1 MINVIPLIAK
11 KYNRKGD
18 TSGSLKSLIS
28 DLNCVTDN
36 DDVLLFLSSIPRE
49 TKYSLDDAF
58 DIIVSNDEYSNIF
71 RATLVFLN
79 IDLDYHRL
87 LLNAIKSESYTIIC
101 MINKAIPTPDLF
113 LAKNNYECLTIA
125 LDKSYA
131 VFDKVLGMVIGQI
144 KHTASSKEGR
154 ALGIFMTLC
163 ILNKDIDKLASLC
176 TGYLA
181 TCRSEYMVKDLMNKS
196 AMDAFQYMSEEDI
209 HTVVDDINSR
219 TVLSRYL
226 NKM

>member
-58 DIIVSNDEYSNIF
+58 DIIVSDDTYSNIF

-144 KHTASSKEGR
+144 KHTASSHEGR
-154 ALGIFMTLC
+154 ALGIFMTIC

>member
-58 DIIVSNDEYSNIF
+58 DIIVSDDTYSNIF
-71 RATLVFLN
+71 RASLVFLN

-131 VFDKVLGMVIGQI
+131 VFDKVLGMVISQI
-144 KHTASSKEGR
+144 RHTASSKEGR
-154 ALGIFMTLC
+154 ALGIFMRLC

-226 NKM
+226 NKI

>member
-58 DIIVSNDEYSNIF
+58 DIIVSDDTYSNIF

-87 LLNAIKSESYTIIC
+87 LLNAIKSESYNIIC
-101 MINKAIPTPDLF
+101 MINKVIPTPDLF

-131 VFDKVLGMVIGQI
+131 IFDKVLGMVVGQI
-144 KHTASSKEGR
+144 KHTASSKEGK

-163 ILNKDIDKLASLC
+163 ILTKDIDKLASLC

-226 NKM
+226 NRM

>member
-36 DDVLLFLSSIPRE
+36 NDVLLFLSSIPRE

-131 VFDKVLGMVIGQI
+131 IFDKVLGMVVGQI
-144 KHTASSKEGR
+144 KHTASSKEDR
-154 ALGIFMTLC
+154 ILGIFMTLC

-219 TVLSRYL
+219 SVLSRYL
-226 NKM
+226 NNM

>member
-18 TSGSLKSLIS
+18 TSGSLKSLID
-28 DLNCVTDN
+28 DLNCIGDTD
-36 DDVLLFLSSIPRE
+36 DILLFLTSIPRE
-49 TKYSLDDAF
+49 TKYSLAEAFSVIVSDDA
-58 DIIVSNDEYSNIF
+58 YRNIF
-71 RATLVFLN
+71 RTSIVFLN
-79 IDLDYHRL
+79 IDLDYHEL
-87 LLNAIKSESYTIIC
+87 LLTAIKSESYDIIC

-131 VFDKVLGMVIGQI
+131 IFDKVLGMVVGQI

-154 ALGIFMTLC
+154 ALGIFMIIC

>member
-36 DDVLLFLSSIPRE
+36 DDILLFLTSIPRE
-49 TKYSLDDAF
+49 TKYSLDEVF
-58 DIIVSNDEYSNIF
+58 DIITSNDNYNGIF
-71 RATLVFLN
+71 KNTIVYLN
-79 IDLDYHRL
+79 MDLDYHRL
-87 LLNAIKSESYTIIC
+87 LLNAIKSESYNIIC
-101 MINKAIPTPDLF
+101 TINEAVPTPDLF
-113 LAKNNYECLTIA
+113 LSKNNYECLTIA
-125 LDKSYA
+125 LDKSYT
-131 VFDKVLGMVIGQI
+131 VFDKILGMIISQI
-144 KHTASSKEGR
+144 RHTASSKEGR
-154 ALGIFMTLC
+154 ALSIFMTLC

-196 AMDAFQYMSEEDI
+196 AIDAFQYMSEEDI
-209 HTVVDDINSR
+209 HIVVDDINSR
-219 TVLSRYL
+219 NILSRYL
-226 NKM
+226 SNM

>member
-58 DIIVSNDEYSNIF
+58 DIIVSDDTYSNIF

-131 VFDKVLGMVIGQI
+131 VFDKVLGMVVGQI
-144 KHTASSKEGR
+144 KHTASSQEGR
-154 ALGIFMTLC
+154 ALGLFMTLC

>member
-1 MINVIPLIAK
+1 MINIIPLIAK

-36 DDVLLFLSSIPRE
+36 DDILLFLSSIPRE

-58 DIIVSNDEYSNIF
+58 DVIVSDDAYSNIF
-71 RATLVFLN
+71 RANLVFLN

-87 LLNAIKSESYTIIC
+87 LLNAIKSESYNIIC
-101 MINKAIPTPDLF
+101 AINKAIPTPDLF

-125 LDKSYA
+125 LDKSYV
-131 VFDKVLGMVIGQI
+131 VFDKILGMVISQI
-144 KHTASSKEGR
+144 RHTASSKEGI
-154 ALGIFMTLC
+154 ALGIFMTIC

-196 AMDAFQYMSEEDI
+196 AMEAFQYMSEEDI
-209 HTVVDDINSR
+209 HEVVDDINSR
-219 TVLSRYL
+219 SVLARYL
-226 NKM
+226 SNM

>member
-1 MINVIPLIAK
+1 MINIIPLIAK

-36 DDVLLFLSSIPRE
+36 DDILLFLTSIPRE
-49 TKYSLDDAF
+49 TKYSLDEVF
-58 DIIVSNDEYSNIF
+58 DIITSNDNYNDIF
-71 RATLVFLN
+71 KNTIVYLN
-79 IDLDYHRL
+79 MDLDYHRL
-87 LLNAIKSESYTIIC
+87 LLNAIKSESYNIIC
-101 MINKAIPTPDLF
+101 TINEAVPTPDLF
-113 LAKNNYECLTIA
+113 LSKNNYECLTIA
-125 LDKSYA
+125 LDKSYT
-131 VFDKVLGMVIGQI
+131 VFDKILGMIISQI
-144 KHTASSKEGR
+144 RHTASSKEGR
-154 ALGIFMTLC
+154 ALGIFMTIC

-196 AMDAFQYMSEEDI
+196 AMEAFQYMSEEDI
-209 HTVVDDINSR
+209 HIVVDDINSR

-226 NKM
+226 NNM

>member
-58 DIIVSNDEYSNIF
+58 DIIVSDDTYSNIF

-154 ALGIFMTLC
+154 VLGIFMTLC

>member
-18 TSGSLKSLIS
+18 TSGSLKSLID
-28 DLNCVTDN
+28 DLNCIGDT
-36 DDVLLFLSSIPRE
+36 DDVLLFLTSIPRE
-49 TKYSLDDAF
+49 TKYSLAEAF
-58 DIIVSNDEYSNIF
+58 SVIVSNDEYRNIF
-71 RATLVFLN
+71 RTSIVFLN
-79 IDLDYHRL
+79 IDLDYHEL
-87 LLNAIKSESYTIIC
+87 LLTAIKSESYDIIC

-131 VFDKVLGMVIGQI
+131 IFDKVLGMVVSQI
-144 KHTASSKEGR
+144 RHTASSKEGR

>member
-18 TSGSLKSLIS
+18 TSGSLKSLMD
-28 DLNCVTDN
+28 DLNCIGDT
-36 DDVLLFLSSIPRE
+36 DDVLLFLTSIPRE
-49 TKYSLDDAF
+49 TKYSLAEAFSVIVSDDA
-58 DIIVSNDEYSNIF
+58 YRNIF
-71 RATLVFLN
+71 RTSIVFLN
-79 IDLDYHRL
+79 IDLNYHEL
-87 LLNAIKSESYTIIC
+87 LLTAIKSESYDIIC

-125 LDKSYA
+125 LDKSYTI
-131 VFDKVLGMVIGQI
+131 FDKILGMVVSQI
-144 KHTASSKEGR
+144 RHTASSREGKV
-154 ALGIFMTLC
+154 LGIFMTIC

-181 TCRSEYMVKDLMNKS
+181 ICRSEYMVKDLMNKA

-219 TVLSRYL
+219 SVLSRYL
-226 NKM
+226 NNM